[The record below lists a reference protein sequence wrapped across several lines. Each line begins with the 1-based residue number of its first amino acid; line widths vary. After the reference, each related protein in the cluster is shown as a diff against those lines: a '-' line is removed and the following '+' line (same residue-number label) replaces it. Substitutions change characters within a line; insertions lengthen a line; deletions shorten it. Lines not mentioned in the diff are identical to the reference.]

1 MTSLRSWTTVLLM
14 GSLAFALGVTAAD
27 GPRTN
32 RLAVRHPADFRALPG
47 PARDQALAY
56 IVQLSRVFSIIG
68 TSGLARPT
76 TREQA
81 LKETAAALTPLAPVG
96 ERARQA
102 HAAGLDVQA
111 ALAYLGTCLEQS
123 KPFDSESYNPLL
135 RLRADQDKDPAA
147 LSAGV
152 MELLI
157 DYAQLVAPDEYL
169 KLVEAG
175 QLPRADSLR

>member
-1 MTSLRSWTTVLLM
+1 MPLLSLQARLLV
-14 GSLAFALGVTAAD
+14 SLLTIFACANAAA
-27 GPRTN
+27 GPRSN
-32 RLAVRHPADFRALPG
+32 ALAVRHAADFRSLPA
-47 PARDQALAY
+47 PAREQALAY
-56 IVQLSRVFSIIG
+56 IVQLSQAFLIIG

-76 TREQA
+76 TREGA
-81 LKETAAALTPLAPVG
+81 LKETAAALTPLATGG
-96 ERARQA
+96 ELAKQA

-157 DYAQLVAPDEYL
+157 DYAQLVAPEEYL

>member
-1 MTSLRSWTTVLLM
+1 MRMFSRHARLLVSLLVMFTCAS
-14 GSLAFALGVTAAD
+14 AAA
-27 GPRTN
+27 GPRN
-32 RLAVRHPADFRALPG
+32 NALAVRHAADFRALPA
-47 PARDQALAY
+47 PVREQALAY
-56 IVQLSRVFSIIG
+56 IVQLSQVFSIIG

-76 TREQA
+76 TREGA
-81 LKETAAALTPLAPVG
+81 LKETAAALTPLATGG
-96 ERARQA
+96 ELARQA

-123 KPFDSESYNPLL
+123 KPFDSASYNPLL
-135 RLRADQDKDPAA
+135 RLRAGQDKEPAA

-152 MELLI
+152 VELLI